1 MFTSSTHSPCNKTE
15 QCQIKRNSNFHST
28 EEVKAIKDLIPCL
41 ESRREKDNLEPKLR
55 KNWAIQFVDPECSW
69 KLYQEWVN
77 NKTRIV
83 HKAGLGTYGSSHSKL
98 EAHRKEYVK
107 KKEEEKKK
115 PGSQNGQKFHI
126 CCSLKWV
133 SAAEK
138 DRDRE
143 RSHAKHSPSISSI
156 RSDPRRIIQKF
167 KEEDGEMRENEKNL
181 EDPLVAANKSE
192 TQWGNE
198 KCLKYKMHSRWS
210 Q

>member
-107 KKEEEKKK
+107 KRRRKKK
-115 PGSQNGQKFHI
+115 SLGAKTDRNSTSAVLLSESQLLRKT
-126 CCSLKWV
+126 
-133 SAAEK
+133 ET
-138 DRDRE
+138 E
-143 RSHAKHSPSISSI
+143 RGPMLNTPPQSPQSGLT
-156 RSDPRRIIQKF
+156 P
-167 KEEDGEMRENEKNL
+167 EE
-181 EDPLVAANKSE
+181 
-192 TQWGNE
+192 
-198 KCLKYKMHSRWS
+198 
-210 Q
+210 